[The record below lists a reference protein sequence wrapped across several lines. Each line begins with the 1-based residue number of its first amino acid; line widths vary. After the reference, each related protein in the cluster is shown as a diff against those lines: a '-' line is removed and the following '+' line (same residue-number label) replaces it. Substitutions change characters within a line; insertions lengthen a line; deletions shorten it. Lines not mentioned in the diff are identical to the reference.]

1 MPVAAD
7 ATDAHPVPDF
17 REGGAMATTI
27 DIKEQ
32 QRAQWRDAADAWDR
46 YFEWYSRAFAP
57 VMTWCADAIA
67 AAPGMHVLDVAA
79 GSGQPALAIAARV
92 QPSGTILGIDFSPE
106 MVAVAER
113 RARQAGASN
122 VSFGTMDAEQLE
134 LPDASFDAVT
144 CACGLIFFPDA
155 HRALAEMRR
164 VLKPGGRIAIVVWDQ
179 PLKSPF
185 VTVGGGAVSR
195 FHAPTPPNP
204 NSPGAFRFAKPDVL
218 ERVLHD
224 AGFGDVTIASVP
236 MPIEFE
242 STQEYWEM
250 FTECAAG
257 IKTKISMLS
266 NEDQLKLR
274 GLMDE
279 LAAPHIV
286 NGRLRL
292 ESMPL
297 CAAARR

>member
-1 MPVAAD
+1 
-7 ATDAHPVPDF
+7 
-17 REGGAMATTI
+17 MATTI
-27 DIKEQ
+27 DIKDQ

-67 AAPGMHVLDVAA
+67 ATPGMRVLDVAA
-79 GSGQPALAIAARV
+79 GSGQPALAIASRV
-92 QPSGTILGIDFSPE
+92 QPGGTILGIDFSPE

-122 VSFGTMDAEQLE
+122 VSFSTMDAERLE

-155 HRALAEMRR
+155 HRALAEMHR
-164 VLKPGGRIAIVVWDQ
+164 VLKPGGRIAIVVWDE
-179 PLKSPF
+179 PSKSPF
-185 VTVGGGAVSR
+185 VTVGGGAISR

-218 ERVLHD
+218 EHVLRD
-224 AGFGDVTIASVP
+224 AGFSDITIASVP

-266 NEDQLKLR
+266 NEDQVKLR

-279 LAAPHIV
+279 LAAPHIL

>member
-79 GSGQPALAIAARV
+79 GSGQPALAIAPRV

-204 NSPGAFRFAKPDVL
+204 NSPGAFRFAKPGVL